1 MIIKYLFFIMI
12 FFASSVCA
20 EEGKFF
26 LLLGPSGCGK
36 STIIHHLKEIDPRFQ
51 YVTPYTTRMLREGET
66 DKIHVSLEE
75 IQKLEAEGK
84 LLTVN
89 NIYGIYYATPKDVI
103 DNALTLG
110 QFPILDWPVDKIDIM
125 ITQYPNRLHV
135 IYIEPDS
142 LEELAQRLAK
152 DGRDLDGQRFLKGQ
166 LELENYAS
174 GIYDTFIDLKILNKS
189 GLSEEQAQK
198 IYEHFVN
205 NEL

>member
-1 MIIKYLFFIMI
+1 MIIRSLFLSIL
-12 FFASSVCA
+12 FFASSVFA

-36 STIIHHLKEIDPRFQ
+36 STIIHHLKEIDNRFQ
-51 YVTPYTTRMLREGET
+51 YVSPYTTRMLREGET
-66 DKIHVSLEE
+66 DKIHVSLED

-103 DNALTLG
+103 DNALQGG

-125 ITQYPNRLHV
+125 LTHYPSHLHV

-142 LEELAQRLAK
+142 LEELAIRLAK
-152 DGRDLDGQRFLKGQ
+152 DGRDPDGQRFAKGQ
-166 LELENYAS
+166 LELENYEQ
-174 GIYDTFIDLKILNKS
+174 GLYDPFIDLKVLNKTGQS
-189 GLSEEQAQK
+189 KEQALK
-198 IYEHFVN
+198 IYEHFVK
-205 NEL
+205 